1 MINENIQRIRE
12 MRGFTQEHMAESLNM
27 SVSAYGKIERGESGL
42 SFEKAK
48 SISKIL
54 GISIAELDE
63 FDEKRTIHI
72 YHHNTLHNCQQG
84 ETNIT
89 GGLAENE
96 RKLYEEMIALLKDK
110 IHLLEKNK

>member
-54 GISIAELDE
+54 GISLNDLET
-63 FDEKRTIHI
+63 FDDQKCVQII
-72 YHHNTLHNCQQG
+72 QPNSSLSNCQQG
-84 ETNIT
+84 QFINS
-89 GGLAENE
+89 GLAENE

-110 IHLLEKNK
+110 IQLLEKNK